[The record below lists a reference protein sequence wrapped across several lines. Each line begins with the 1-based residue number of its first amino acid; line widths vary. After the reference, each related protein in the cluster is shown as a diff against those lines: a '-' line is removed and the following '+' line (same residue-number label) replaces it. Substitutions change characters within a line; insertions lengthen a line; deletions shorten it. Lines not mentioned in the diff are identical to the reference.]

1 MRTARWFSRNRD
13 WLIPAVIL
21 VLMVV
26 ILVGQQ
32 AQRNREHDAAFA
44 TCERTNAARL
54 SSVHNLEGDVRTL
67 KAELTLWEAVE
78 AAATPAAHAASPPA
92 VAAAFAANVDAIR
105 YGIGRKEH
113 AITSAIAAQAPV
125 AVRPGS
131 PVVDCDLAT

>member
-13 WLIPAVIL
+13 WVIPAVIL

-32 AQRNREHDAAFA
+32 AQRSREHDATFA

-54 SSVHNLEGDVRTL
+54 ASVHNLEGDVRTL

-78 AAATPAAHAASPPA
+78 AATPASAQAASPPA
-92 VAAAFAANVDAIR
+92 VTAAFSGNVDAIR
-105 YGIGRKEH
+105 RGIGRKEH

-131 PVVDCDLAT
+131 PVDNCNLAT